1 MKVAVTGA
9 TGFLGLELVQGLLS
23 QGHAVHVLSRDVPR
37 ALRRLPVGVSG
48 SYFDGE
54 TALAPDALGGA
65 EAVVHLAG
73 EPVGQRWT
81 KEARRRIHDSR
92 VVGTRVLVEAMKGAG
107 TVRRLVTASAVGYY
121 GGTRGA
127 EPLTEESAPGDDFL
141 ARVCRA
147 WEAQAL
153 EARAAGISVSLVRL
167 GVVLHPEG
175 GALHRMLTPFRVG
188 AGGPV
193 GSGRQYV
200 SWIHRDDAVALLRYV
215 LEHARLEGPVN
226 ATAPQPVTNAEF
238 AHALGHAL
246 GRPSVVHVPAFVL
259 KAAMGEMAQ
268 VVLEGQRVLPHRALD
283 AGFAF
288 QHPELEPAL
297 RHLLGTRA

>member
-9 TGFLGLELVQGLLS
+9 TGFLGRDLVQGLLS
-23 QGHAVHVLSRDVPR
+23 RGHAVHVLSRDVPQ
-37 ALRRLPVGVSG
+37 ALGRLPAGVSG
-48 SYFDGE
+48 SYFDGQ
-54 TALAPDALGGA
+54 TALAPDALAEA

-81 KEARRRIHDSR
+81 RDAKQRIHDSR
-92 VVGTRVLVEAMKGAG
+92 VVGTQVLVEAMKGAG
-107 TVRRLVTASAVGYY
+107 TVRRLIAASAVGYY

-153 EARAAGISVSLVRL
+153 GAREARIRVSMARM

-175 GALHRMLTPFRVG
+175 GAMHRMLTPFRVG
-188 AGGPV
+188 AGGPM
-193 GSGRQYV
+193 GSGRQYI
-200 SWIHRDDAVALLRYV
+200 SWIHRADAVALLLFV
-215 LEHARLEGPVN
+215 LEHPQLEGPVN
-226 ATAPQPVTNAEF
+226 ATAPQPVTNAAF

-268 VVLEGQRVLPHRALD
+268 VVLDGQRVLPRRALD
-283 AGFAF
+283 AGFPF
-288 QHPELEPAL
+288 LHPELEPAL
-297 RHLLGTRA
+297 KDLLSP